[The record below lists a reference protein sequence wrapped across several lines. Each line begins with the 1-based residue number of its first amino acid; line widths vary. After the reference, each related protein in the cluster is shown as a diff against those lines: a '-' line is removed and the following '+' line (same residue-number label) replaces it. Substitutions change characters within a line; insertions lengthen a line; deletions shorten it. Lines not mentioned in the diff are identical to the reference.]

1 MFTDSAKVYI
11 RSGNGGNGHVSFRRE
26 LYVPNGGPDGGDGG
40 RGGDIIFEVDDG
52 LNTLVDFRHV
62 RKYAAENGEEGGKRR
77 CHGADG
83 KDLIVRVPEGTVVK
97 DLETGKVIT
106 DMSGENRREVILKG
120 GKGGLGN
127 MHFATATMQVPKY
140 AQPGQP
146 GQELWV
152 PVVPQILTN
161 RAGDFLLA
169 SKKLA
174 EMGYREINLNLG
186 CPSGTVTAK
195 KKGSGFLLYP
205 DDLDRFFDEVFS
217 DASVRNGEF
226 QISVKTRIG
235 KNEVEE
241 WPEIMAVYNRYPIS
255 ELTVHPRIQKE
266 FYKGVPHLD
275 IFADILKESRNPIV
289 YNGDLFTAEH
299 MKKFREKF
307 PTVENVMI
315 GRGLIRNPALAEL
328 IKIEEAGVE
337 NAQVCAGTENGNK
350 ETSPEQAEKTVPE
363 SRNTGDNL
371 MPRIRAF
378 HDEIFEYYRETMSGD
393 RNLLFRMKDLWSYM
407 LEEVPDSEKLAKKIR
422 KSQHVP
428 EYLAAVDEAFA
439 GWERT
444 F

>member
-1 MFTDSAKVYI
+1 MKLYLAPLEGITTYPYRNLHHKYFGGVEKYFTPFLA
-11 RSGNGGNGHVSFRRE
+11 
-26 LYVPNGGPDGGDGG
+26 PGPEQGMSVKEMRD
-40 RGGDIIFEVDDG
+40 V
-52 LNTLVDFRHV
+52 LP
-62 RKYAAENGEEGGKRR
+62 ENNAG
-77 CHGADG
+77 
-83 KDLIVRVPEGTVVK
+83 
-97 DLETGKVIT
+97 
-106 DMSGENRREVILKG
+106 
-120 GKGGLGN
+120 
-127 MHFATATMQVPKY
+127 
-140 AQPGQP
+140 
-146 GQELWV
+146 V

-174 EMGYREINLNLG
+174 EMGYGGINLNLG

-195 KKGSGFLLYP
+195 KKGSGFLLFP

-217 DASVRNGEF
+217 DASVRNEEF
-226 QISVKTRIG
+226 KVSVKTRIG

-266 FYKGVPHLD
+266 FYKGFPHLD
-275 IFADILKESRNPIV
+275 IFADILKESRNPVV
-289 YNGDLFTAEH
+289 YNGDLFTVEH
-299 MKKFREKF
+299 VNNFREKF
-307 PTVENVMI
+307 PTVETVML

-328 IKIEEAGVE
+328 IKKEECSAGNE
-337 NAQVCAGTENGNK
+337 SSCSRAADNGNTG
-350 ETSPEQAEKTVPE
+350 TSI
-363 SRNTGDNL
+363 

-407 LEEVPDSEKLAKKIR
+407 LAEVPDSEKLAKKIR

-439 GWERT
+439 GWERM